1 MIYNSNLLHILFTT
15 FITLFFVIYRIPI
28 SSKFNL
34 IDNPEKNKIHTSP
47 TPIIASFG
55 IFLSFIYF
63 YIIKI
68 INNQESLDLV
78 IFLMVTVGS
87 FLIGLIDDKFKLSYK
102 KKFLTLIPLLLIT
115 IFFSENFIIY
125 KYEFQ
130 IFQRVIAVD
139 NIILSTILTSFFLL
153 LLMNSINLIDGIN
166 GLAMGIFIIWL
177 FYYNFFI
184 SDSYSIYFIGI
195 LISALITFYFIYKGY
210 YFLGDSGSLFLSSM
224 IGLLIIQEYNQKINY
239 PNKIFVENIFILFM
253 LPGYDMFRVFLN
265 RIFKKKNP
273 FVRSR
278 DHLHDYLIKKFSLFS
293 TLSIF
298 FIYIIFF
305 IFLYHLQVVNNFLLI
320 ILSIFS
326 YLSILYIGLKKFK
339 N

>member
-1 MIYNSNLLHILFTT
+1 MIYNINYLHISFTLL
-15 FITLFFVIYRIPI
+15 ITLFFVVYRIPI

-34 IDNPEKNKIHTSP
+34 IDNPEKNKIHTNP

-55 IFLSFIYF
+55 IFFSFIYF
-63 YIIKI
+63 YIIEI
-68 INNQESLDLV
+68 IKNQESLDLL
-78 IFLMVTVGS
+78 IFLIITIGS
-87 FLIGLIDDKFKLSYK
+87 FIIGLIDDKFRLNYK
-102 KKFLTLIPLLLIT
+102 KKFLFLILILLIP
-115 IFFSENFIIY
+115 IFFSDNFIIFKY
-125 KYEFQ
+125 KFQ
-130 IFQRVIAVD
+130 IFQTVFTVN
-139 NIILSTILTSFFLL
+139 NIFLSTVITSFFLL

-166 GLAMGIFIIWL
+166 GLAVGIFIIWL
-177 FYYNFFI
+177 FYYNFFLL
-184 SDSYSIYFIGI
+184 DSHSLYFNGI
-195 LISALITFYFIYKGY
+195 LISALITFYFIYKGF

-239 PNKIFVENIFILFM
+239 QNSIFVENIFILFM
-253 LPGYDMFRVFLN
+253 LPGYDMFRVFLI

-278 DHLHDYLIKKFSLFS
+278 DHLHDYLIKKFSLFT
-293 TLSIF
+293 TLLIL

-305 IFLYHLQVVNNFLLI
+305 IFLYHLQTMNNFILI

-326 YLSILYIGLKKFK
+326 YLGILYIGLKGIK